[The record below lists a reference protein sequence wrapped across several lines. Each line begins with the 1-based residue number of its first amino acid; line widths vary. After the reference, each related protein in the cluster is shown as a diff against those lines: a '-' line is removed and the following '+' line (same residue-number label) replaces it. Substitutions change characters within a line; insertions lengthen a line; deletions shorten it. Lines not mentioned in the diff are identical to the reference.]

1 MSGWG
6 MRAISTPFSLPP
18 HRLIPSS
25 KEEFLS
31 VVTLTAWPW
40 TPWLLAIRSRS
51 PWGGQHRAQEE
62 GLEAALKWG
71 AGGQRSPDGGGG
83 KVWKRSVCSAS

>member
-40 TPWLLAIRSRS
+40 TPWAAGHQEPESMGRAAQGS
-51 PWGGQHRAQEE
+51 GG
-62 GLEAALKWG
+62 GVGGCLKV
-71 AGGQRSPDGGGG
+71 GGGG
-83 KVWKRSVCSAS
+83 TEEP